1 MKNNWDLLNTD
12 CKNYIIE
19 WKNRL
24 NYFHRGF
31 YYYEDLIFG
40 KIYIYINDITHINVS
55 ILDLNSFTIKNKKKF
70 YDFSG
75 NQYIKYIQDKHK
87 IVIYPHYLKL
97 IQYF

>member
-24 NYFHRGF
+24 NYFHTVLYM
-31 YYYEDLIFG
+31 YYDILFG
-40 KIYIYINDITHINVS
+40 YIYVFVVDVRLVHI
-55 ILDLNSFTIKNKKKF
+55 IIF
-70 YDFSG
+70 DFSLSNKRKLKKYYDYNG
-75 NQYIKYIQDKHK
+75 NQFTLFPYERHK

-97 IQYF
+97 LQDF